1 MSVPQHLAPNDLFRQ
16 FQEVFERLTGLPLDV
31 LAPGEY
37 RIPDGAPD
45 FCKIL
50 RLTARSCESCHESH
64 AGLQSESEATS
75 RTSECFAGMTSTS
88 VPVRVRGKTLAFLHT
103 GHVFLGDSASRHW
116 PKVKRFVTSHGLD
129 PVACERALLA
139 ARSAD
144 PGHYASA
151 VRLLEIFASQLSES
165 LPRRPI
171 HETYPAVEQAMRMMR
186 ADVEQDWT
194 LTRVAR
200 AVKMNPSYFSDR
212 FRKLT
217 GETFTACLARIR
229 VERSCRLLESTR
241 LSIGEAAFAA
251 GFRTISQFNR
261 AFKNHMGCTPGHY
274 RVQKSPPPGC
284 AR

>member
-1 MSVPQHLAPNDLFRQ
+1 MSVSQHVPQNDLFRQ

-50 RLTARSCESCHESH
+50 RLTARSCESCLDAH
-64 AGLQSESEATS
+64 AGLQADGPS

-103 GHVFLGDSASRHW
+103 GHVFLGNSAERQW

-144 PGHYASA
+144 PKHYESA
-151 VRLLEIFASQLSES
+151 VHLLEIFARQLSES

-171 HETYPAVEQAMRMMR
+171 HETYPAVEQAVRMMR

-212 FRKLT
+212 FRKVT
-217 GETFTACLARIR
+217 GETFTACLARLR

-261 AFKNHMGCTPGHY
+261 AFKNQMGCTPGQY
-274 RVQKSPPPGC
+274 R
-284 AR
+284 ARPAAASA